1 MELIRTIPTE
11 VVQLLTTAEAAEYR
25 LVPFRCEGTE
35 VCCYGVAEPFESYTI
50 SRFPAGSPDI
60 KFIIFS
66 DATWHFNLP
75 LGYFW

>member
-35 VCCYGVAEPFESYTI
+35 VCCYGVEIGRA
-50 SRFPAGSPDI
+50 
-60 KFIIFS
+60 
-66 DATWHFNLP
+66 HV
-75 LGYFW
+75 